1 MKYKKIAKASQ
12 LTVGELAKL
21 LGVSRVTASNWIND
35 KSRPHALH
43 AERVAEIWER
53 IARAIVDGDLPL
65 DIKTRQ
71 PGAPRMEALKVLFPD
86 LF

>member
-21 LGVSRVTASNWIND
+21 LGVSRVTASNWINER
-35 KSRPHALH
+35 SRPHSLH
-43 AERVAEIWER
+43 AARVAEIWER
-53 IARAIVDGDLPL
+53 IERAVEERDLPL

-71 PGAPRMEALKVLFPD
+71 PGGPRMVALKALFPD
-86 LF
+86 LL